1 MQPRFQDI
9 LSLCYV
15 YQENQEWVGDDKL
28 VGLVHLV
35 HKACWRDRDAPQK
48 KILKICFHEI
58 AIWRYLAKVRNL

>member
-15 YQENQEWVGDDKL
+15 YQQNQEWVGDDKL

-48 KILKICFHEI
+48 KI
-58 AIWRYLAKVRNL
+58 